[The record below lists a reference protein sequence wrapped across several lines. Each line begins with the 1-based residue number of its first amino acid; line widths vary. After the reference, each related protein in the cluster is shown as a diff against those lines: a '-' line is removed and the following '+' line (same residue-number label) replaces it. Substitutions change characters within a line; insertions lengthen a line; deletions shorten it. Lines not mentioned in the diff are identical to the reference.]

1 MAWRILSAARKVLHL
16 YVVIPPDLMLSQT
29 IVAQMDRDDCIVHL
43 LEVIDDVYFFV
54 HEAEPV
60 KKIESHGRI
69 ITLMAQQTT
78 ECAYFIRDYAMDKSF
93 CMSISVCVMRKDPTD
108 NFITRETSAQ
118 KQFHVNCR

>member
-1 MAWRILSAARKVLHL
+1 MAWSILSAAHKVLPL
-16 YVVIPPDLMLSQT
+16 YIVIPPDLMLSQT
-29 IVAQMDRDDCIVHL
+29 IVSQMDRDDCIVHL

-69 ITLMAQQTT
+69 IMLMAQQTT

-93 CMSISVCVMRKDPTD
+93 CMSISVCITQKDLTII
-108 NFITRETSAQ
+108 FITRETSAR
-118 KQFHVNCR
+118 K